1 MGTENFY
8 STPRWREIR
17 QLVLKRDGFRCRDCN
32 RMCESPDADVH
43 HLIPRSTGGKDE
55 PGNLVTLCDGCHAVH
70 HPNLQATLSRRFI
83 ERWACRLAKWLD
95 GGRLLSDGFDWLG
108 SILRLFAIRSFR
120 ESQLDVV
127 LAALQG
133 RSILFISPTGSG
145 KSLCFQAP
153 ALLRAGTTFVIS
165 PLKALMSDQ
174 IAHLQ
179 HRKVPGTFINSDLGS
194 AEKQAR
200 YEMIDQGMFKFIYC
214 APERFDQDT
223 VSPIEI
229 QRLLAVKPNYLVVDE
244 AHCIVRWGHDFRRSY
259 GQLGQVR
266 LRMGNPPVLAFTATA
281 GRKTQDEIVRSL
293 RMENPKIVVAGVDRP
308 NIVLMRLRTE
318 GDSEKIRSI
327 SRLLHFQHGGKTML
341 FVPTLKVG
349 EFVQSELARISPE
362 NVIPF
367 YHSQLS
373 TARKEELLGKFT
385 GRTDPT
391 ISGII
396 CTNAFGMGLDVPN
409 VRLVI
414 HWQPPDSAESY
425 LQEFGRAGRDG
436 KPSLAV
442 LFYDTANGYP
452 KTDLKRRENSDDAK
466 LLRFMAE
473 KTINSIEMS
482 SEDKEVA
489 LASKY
494 DVIDEMFEMATPG
507 RACFREKLLNYFRDP
522 ADKKPRGFVIWLVSR
537 LFSSRTRQ
545 PKMSMCCDYCDR
557 VTAQNLL
564 DTLHRKLK
572 WDVIKG

>member
-1 MGTENFY
+1 
-8 STPRWREIR
+8 
-17 QLVLKRDGFRCRDCN
+17 
-32 RMCESPDADVH
+32 
-43 HLIPRSTGGKDE
+43 
-55 PGNLVTLCDGCHAVH
+55 
-70 HPNLQATLSRRFI
+70 
-83 ERWACRLAKWLD
+83 
-95 GGRLLSDGFDWLG
+95 
-108 SILRLFAIRSFR
+108 
-120 ESQLDVV
+120 
-127 LAALQG
+127 
-133 RSILFISPTGSG
+133 
-145 KSLCFQAP
+145 
-153 ALLRAGTTFVIS
+153 
-165 PLKALMSDQ
+165 MSDQ

-179 HRKVPGTFINSDLGS
+179 HRKIPGTFINSDLGS

-214 APERFDQDT
+214 APERFDHDKVGT
-223 VSPIEI
+223 IEI
-229 QRLLAVKPNYLVVDE
+229 QRLLALKPNYLVVDE

-259 GQLGQVR
+259 GQLGDVR

-281 GRKTQDEIVRSL
+281 SRKTQYEIVRSL
-293 RMENPKIVVAGVDRP
+293 RMENPKRVVAGVDRP
-308 NIVLMRLRTE
+308 NIALMRLRTG
-318 GDSEKIRSI
+318 GDSEKIRTI
-327 SRLLHFQHGGKTML
+327 FKLLHFQHGGKTML

-349 EFVQSELARISPE
+349 EFVESELVRISPE
-362 NVIPF
+362 NSIPF

-373 TARKEELLGKFT
+373 TARKEEFLGKFT

-442 LFYDTANGYP
+442 MFYDTTNSYP
-452 KTDLKRRENSDDAK
+452 KTDMKRRENSDDAK

-473 KTINSIEMS
+473 RTTNSAEMS

-489 LASKY
+489 LKGKY
-494 DVIDEMFEMATPG
+494 DVINEMFEMATPG
-507 RACFREKLLNYFRDP
+507 RACFREKLLDYFRDP
-522 ADKKPRGFVIWLVSR
+522 AVKKPRGFVMWLMSR
-537 LFSSRTRQ
+537 LFSSRARQ
-545 PKMSMCCDYCDR
+545 PRMSICCDYCNR

-572 WDVIKG
+572 WEVIKG